1 MLETAPTKPE
11 TPETPETETPEAE
24 PPKQHRRRG
33 LAGLVV
39 SLALLLLAGGLAFSG
54 FRYYNWCQGA
64 SGPRTPLTFTVP
76 EGTSGSEVADALH
89 ERGVLRCGMVSGWL
103 LRKDGLQDRIR
114 IGTYQLTT
122 NMTPHAAFLVLSTPP
137 VVQTARLTIPEG
149 YRLTQIAER
158 VQEELAIPQ
167 KTFLDAA
174 NSGEWSLPPYLP
186 KDTATTEGFLF
197 PATYQ
202 FTKGATTADD
212 VVRRLLD
219 QFGTEAKD
227 LPWQNAE
234 RLGVTPYEVVI
245 IASMIEEE
253 ARVQHDRPLIAG
265 VIYNRLDRGMP
276 LGIDATLL
284 YDDPT
289 PDGQL
294 SESDLRYDSPYN
306 TRLHLG
312 LPPTPI
318 SSPGLPSLEAAL
330 DPAKTDYLYYVLC
343 GADGHHRFA
352 VTFEQ
357 HLQNVQACLG

>member
-1 MLETAPTKPE
+1 MLEIAPTKPE
-11 TPETPETETPEAE
+11 TE

-39 SLALLLLAGGLAFSG
+39 FLALLLLAGGLAFSAS
-54 FRYYNWCQGA
+54 RYYSWCQGA

-76 EGTSGSEVADALH
+76 EGASGSEVADALH
-89 ERGVLRCGMVSGWL
+89 EQGVLRCGMVSGWL
-103 LRKDGLQDRIR
+103 LREDGLEDRIR
-114 IGTYQLTT
+114 AATYQLTT
-122 NMTPHAAFLVLSTPP
+122 NMTPHAAFLILSSPPP
-137 VVQTARLTIPEG
+137 VLTVRLTIPEG

-158 VQEELAIPQ
+158 VQEELGIPQ
-167 KTFLDAA
+167 KEFLAAA

-186 KDTATTEGFLF
+186 KGTASTEGFLF
-197 PATYQ
+197 PLTYQ
-202 FTKGATTADD
+202 FTKDGTTAAD

-219 QFGTEAKD
+219 EFGTEVKD
-227 LPWQNAE
+227 LPWRNAE

-253 ARVQHDRPLIAG
+253 ARVQRDRPLIAG
-265 VIYNRLDRGMP
+265 VIYNRLDKGMP

-294 SESDLRYDSPYN
+294 SESDLRHDSPYN
-306 TRLHLG
+306 TRLHMG

-352 VTFEQ
+352 VTYEQ
-357 HLQNVQACLG
+357 HLRNVQACLG